1 MTKTETVEL
10 LKQEY
15 LKSQAKL
22 HGISI
27 AIQDATKTNTSLT
40 SCLPRIEKVIAG
52 ILDLDREAN
61 PIACNMDVMEYIQGN
76 HPLEELIKEWQKEEP
91 KEQPTVEIAP
101 KPLDNSD
108 SLKNKYNKKYILGSE
123 VFNTWTQEKQ
133 KLKKE
138 ILEELEELVGGK
150 FEIVKK

>member
-15 LKSQAKL
+15 LKSQTKL

-27 AIQDATKTNTSLT
+27 AIQDATNSTTSLT

-52 ILDLDREAN
+52 ILGLDREAN
-61 PIACNMDVMEYIQGN
+61 PIAFDMDVMEYIQGN

-91 KEQPTVEIAP
+91 KEEIAP

-108 SLKNKYNKKYILGSE
+108 SLKNEYNKKYILGSE
-123 VFNTWTQEKQ
+123 GFNTWTQEKQ

-138 ILEELEELVGGK
+138 ILEEIKKLVGGK
-150 FEIVKK
+150 FEIIK